1 MSPDPIAARLA
12 TYHDRLLIRR
22 TWAEVASVI
31 AAAGLEFWIDDYEI
45 VLGNT
50 RTEITLTELEKP

>member
-1 MSPDPIAARLA
+1 
-12 TYHDRLLIRR
+12 
-22 TWAEVASVI
+22 VI